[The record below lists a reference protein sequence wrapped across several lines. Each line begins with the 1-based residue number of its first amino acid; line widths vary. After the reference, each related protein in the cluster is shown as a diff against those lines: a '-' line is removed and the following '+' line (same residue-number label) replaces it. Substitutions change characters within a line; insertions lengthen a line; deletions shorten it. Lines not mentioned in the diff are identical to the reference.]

1 MDRTWLAIGSLL
13 MFLAVAAGAF
23 GRHALKSRLSP
34 ELLETFEIATRYLIY
49 HALAIIAV
57 SLLAPRSGAAVQVAG
72 VLFAL
77 GILVFSG
84 SLYAIAL
91 TGARWLGAITPIG
104 GLLLLAGWLALLWVA
119 VAAPTSAG

>member
-34 ELLETFEIATRYLIY
+34 DLLETVEIATRYLIY